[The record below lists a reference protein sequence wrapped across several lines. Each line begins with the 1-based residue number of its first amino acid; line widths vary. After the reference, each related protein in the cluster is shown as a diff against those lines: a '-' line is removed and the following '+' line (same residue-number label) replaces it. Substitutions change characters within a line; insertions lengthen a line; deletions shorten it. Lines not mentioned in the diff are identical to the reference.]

1 MDTPAP
7 PGGNPP
13 SDKHPHPPVADLI
26 GFRITEL
33 EGGTSL
39 VEFTAD
45 HRHTN
50 PMGTVHGGI
59 LCDIGDAAMGAALAS
74 LMPKDASF
82 TTLELK
88 MNFLRPVWKGP
99 LRAEGRVIKAGRTV
113 SLTECDIFDEQNRLV
128 AHGASTLMTL
138 HGEQA
143 KGRRLGGSHDRD
155 HD

>member
-1 MDTPAP
+1 M
-7 PGGNPP
+7 G
-13 SDKHPHPPVADLI
+13 DLI
-26 GFRITEL
+26 GFRIARL

-74 LMPKDASF
+74 IMPDDASF

-99 LRAEGRVIKAGRTV
+99 LRSEGRVIKAGRTV
-113 SLTECDIFDEQNRLV
+113 SLTECDIFDEQNHLV
-128 AHGASTLMTL
+128 AHGTSTLMTL
-138 HGEQA
+138 QGDQA
-143 KGRRLGGSHDRD
+143 QGRRLPSRHEGGK
-155 HD
+155 